1 VDVKKIGLVAAIAAL
16 VAAYVLFDL
25 GQYLTLDYI
34 RASLDR
40 FEAVYD
46 ARPFTVIATF
56 FLIYVAV
63 TAVSLPGAAVMTIAA
78 GALFGLLVG
87 TVVVSFAS
95 TIGATLAFLASRWI
109 LRDFVQRR
117 LKRQMETIDAGIE
130 RDGALYLFTL
140 RLVPAIPFFA
150 INLVMGLTRM
160 RTWTFFWVSQVG
172 MLAGTIVYVNAG
184 AQLAQIEAPREL
196 LSLNLIGAFLLL
208 ALFPWIAR
216 ALVRLV
222 RRRLSYR
229 GWRRPRRFD
238 RNLVVIGGGS
248 AGLVTAYIG
257 TTVKAAVTLVERER
271 MGGDCLNTGCV
282 PSKALIKSAAVMHQT
297 ANLPRYGLQPAVTEA
312 DFGAVMN
319 RIRDII
325 AHIEPNDSIERYRS
339 LGVDARIGHARLVS
353 PWEVEIDNGSGHE
366 RITTRSIVIA
376 TGARPFVPPIPGLDE
391 LEASDQLT
399 SETLWNLRERPERL
413 LVLGGG
419 PIGCELSQA
428 FARLGCSVT
437 QIEMRDRVMSRDEPE
452 AAAMVAQS
460 LRDNGVDLR
469 LNTRAESFA
478 REGNTNV
485 LYASNGKDALRFEFD
500 KVLIALG
507 RRANTEGLGLDSL
520 GIETRD
526 NGTVET
532 NEYLE
537 TRFPNIFAC
546 GDVAG
551 PFQFTHVAAHQAW
564 FAAVNG
570 LFGTFRRFKVDYRVI
585 PWTTFTDPEVA
596 HVGITE
602 AQARDN
608 NIDFESTRYDLAH
621 LDRAIADGTDQ
632 GFVKVITPR
641 GSDQILGVTIVGA
654 DAGNLIAEYV
664 LAMKHKIGL
673 NKILGTIHVY
683 PTMAEA
689 NKFAAGEWK
698 KAHKPERV
706 LAWVERFHGWMRGSP
721 A

>member
-1 VDVKKIGLVAAIAAL
+1 VDLKKIGLVAVIVAL
-16 VAAYVLFDL
+16 VAAYFVFDL
-25 GQYLTLDYI
+25 GQYLTLDYV
-34 RASLDR
+34 RASLDQ

-46 ARPFTVIATF
+46 ARPVTVLATF
-56 FLIYVAV
+56 FLIYVSV

-95 TIGATLAFLASRWI
+95 TIGATLAFLASRWL

-117 LKRQMETIDAGIE
+117 LKNQMETINAGIE

-150 INLVMGLTRM
+150 INLAMGLTRM
-160 RTWTFFWVSQVG
+160 RVWTFFWVSQVG

-184 AQLAQIEAPREL
+184 AQLAQIESTREL
-196 LSLNLIGAFLLL
+196 LSPNLIGAFLLL
-208 ALFPWIAR
+208 ALFPWVARLIAQ
-216 ALVRLV
+216 LV
-222 RRRLSYR
+222 RRRLAYR
-229 GWRRPRRFD
+229 GWSRPRHFD

-257 TTVKAAVTLVERER
+257 ATVKAAVTLVEKER

-297 ANLPRYGLQPAVTEA
+297 ANLPRYGLQAATTEP
-312 DFGAVMN
+312 DFSAVMN

-325 AHIEPNDSIERYRS
+325 ARIEPNDSVERYRS

-353 PWEVEIDNGSGHE
+353 PWEVEIENGAGRE
-366 RITTRSIVIA
+366 RISSRSIVIA
-376 TGARPFVPPIPGLDE
+376 TGARPLVPPIQGLDE
-391 LEASDQLT
+391 LEESDRLT

-452 AAAMVAQS
+452 AAAIVAQS
-460 LRDNGVDLR
+460 LRDDGVDLR
-469 LNTRAESFA
+469 LDTRADRFA
-478 REGNTNV
+478 REGNANV
-485 LYASNGKDALRFEFD
+485 LYASNGADALRVEFD
-500 KVLIALG
+500 KVLVALG
-507 RRANTEGLGLDSL
+507 RRANTDDLGLDTL
-520 GIETRD
+520 GIGTRD
-526 NGTVET
+526 DGTVDT

-551 PFQFTHVAAHQAW
+551 PFQFTHTAAHQAW
-564 FAAVNG
+564 FAAVNA
-570 LFGTFRRFKVDYRVI
+570 LFGTFRRFKADYRVI

-602 AQARDN
+602 AEARSKDL
-608 NIDFESTRYDLAH
+608 DYETTRYEFAE
-621 LDRAIADGTDQ
+621 LDRAIADGTDR

-641 GSDQILGVTIVGA
+641 GSDRILGVTIVGT

-664 LAMKHKIGL
+664 LAMKQKIGL

-698 KAHKPERV
+698 KAHKPERA
-706 LAWVERFHGWMRGSP
+706 LAWVERFHGWMRGRP